1 MQGQIVKFRE
11 DLGFG
16 VIRAEDGSSFRFERS
31 QIKNPN
37 CKLVGLDADFLLDTR
52 RAKDII
58 LMHGS
63 VWTAFGANASGAQ

>member
-31 QIKNPN
+31 QIMNPN
-37 CKLVGLDADFLLDTR
+37 GKLVGLDADFVLDTR
-52 RAKDII
+52 KASDII

-63 VWTAFGANASGAQ
+63 TWAAFGA